1 MIRTVKSSLL
11 IVGGNEVKRDE
22 KANEIFGFNYQK
34 KLNNP
39 DFLFLY
45 SPTNI
50 GIAEIRNLTK
60 FLSLKPFQEENKIV
74 FIKDA
79 QNLTIEAQNALLK
92 TLEEPPVNSQI
103 ILTSPNESLL
113 LSTVVSRC
121 QIIEIPSEP
130 QVELDQKEFQNLV
143 DLLDK
148 LINSSIGE
156 RFKLIEEQGVYKN
169 RETAVLWLD
178 KLTYVIRKLMLSE
191 YLKKETIS
199 SVPLLPSGEYLNL
212 LSQINQTKTYL
223 QANCNVRLTIE
234 VFLYL
239 TSGVSQV
246 GHIGI

>member
-1 MIRTVKSSLL
+1 MIRTVNSSLL

-22 KANEIFGFNYQK
+22 KAKEIFKFNYQK

-39 DFLFLY
+39 DFLLL
-45 SPTNI
+45 SSHTSI
-50 GIAEIRNLTK
+50 GIEEIRNLTK

-74 FIKDA
+74 FIKEA

-92 TLEEPPVNSQI
+92 TLEEPPAHSQI
-103 ILTSPNESLL
+103 VLASPNESLL
-113 LSTVVSRC
+113 LPTIVSRC
-121 QIIEIPSEP
+121 QIIEMPPDS
-130 QVELDQKEFQNLV
+130 QVELDQNEFKNLV

-156 RFKLIEEQGVYKN
+156 RFNLIEEQGIYKD

-178 KLTYVIRKLMLSE
+178 KLTYVVRKLMLSE

-199 SVPLLPSGEYLNL
+199 SVPLLPSGQHLNL

-223 QANCNVRLTIE
+223 KANCNTRLTME
-234 VFLYL
+234 VFLSCL
-239 TSGVSQV
+239 QCLQDDVLEAQ
-246 GHIGI
+246 